1 MYFSYSFLFLEKW
14 GVLCSIKTVYKNV
27 EIMDTF
33 KDIVRKSFAQKSMWK
48 RMIGTVWIKVVQDFF
63 WDKNIE
69 WFIRFSTLYIKTTDQ
84 QLKIK
89 AYQQKEDL
97 LAKVNEELK
106 KLGYKR
112 NVTDIRF

>member
-1 MYFSYSFLFLEKW
+1 MK
-14 GVLCSIKTVYKNV
+14 IVYKNIEV
-27 EIMDTF
+27 MDAF

-48 RMIGTVWIKVVQDFF
+48 RMIGTVWIKAVQDFF
-63 WDKNIE
+63 GDKNIE
-69 WFIRFSTLYIKTTDQ
+69 WFIRFGTLYIKTTNQ

-97 LAKVNEELK
+97 LANVNKELE

-112 NVTDIRF
+112 KVTDIRF